1 MYFFYNIIIYN
12 TECYFLPFLLLL
24 NSERNK
30 SFEMSSFVET
40 KGLEQLTKS
49 PVEFVEYPWFDEW
62 LLNSPAEVMDWLFNK
77 EKDAQNGFPSI
88 AQVSSVVCNVGSLV
102 YREMN

>member
-1 MYFFYNIIIYN
+1 MVHGEKSKYTHWKLNHLLSKSLNIYFFYSIKFYI
-12 TECYFLPFLLLL
+12 TEFYFLPFLLLL
-24 NSERNK
+24 NLERNK

-62 LLNSPAEVMDWLFNK
+62 LLSSPAEIMGCLFSK
-77 EKDAQNGFPSI
+77 EKDT
-88 AQVSSVVCNVGSLV
+88 
-102 YREMN
+102 